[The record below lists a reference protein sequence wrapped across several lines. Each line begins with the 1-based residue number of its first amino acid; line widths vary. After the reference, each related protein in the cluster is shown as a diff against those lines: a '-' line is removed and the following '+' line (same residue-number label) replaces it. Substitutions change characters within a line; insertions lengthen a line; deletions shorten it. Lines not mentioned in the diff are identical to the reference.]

1 MEPIQR
7 DGAWWHKQPD
17 GSWLVFDVSSGQWLP
32 SIGSP
37 PPPPPPAPP
46 VAQKTS
52 PLRGMQFTMPEMSRP
67 LMIAGAACLA
77 LALLL
82 GTALMFL
89 GGDEP
94 PAPDLTAATDT
105 VDPAPRMS
113 KRKQFIHDAD
123 QICADIMTKVNKL
136 PIPTSL
142 EEAGAA
148 MEQLRG
154 IVVDA
159 RTAGAK
165 LDVPKD
171 ARKGWKR
178 MMGSDKDVAEF
189 NAVIEALKRGDIAA
203 FQAWEQ
209 ENKGSGAR
217 DRKWAKRY
225 GMAVCSQDLG

>member
-32 SIGSP
+32 SMGSP
-37 PPPPPPAPP
+37 PPPPPPPPP
-46 VAQKTS
+46 VVHKTS
-52 PLRGMQFTMPEMSRP
+52 GFGGKQITMPEVSRS

-82 GTALMFL
+82 GTALMFF
-89 GGDEP
+89 GGDDP
-94 PAPDLTAATDT
+94 PAAGLTAASDSVDT
-105 VDPAPRMS
+105 TPELS

-142 EEAGAA
+142 EEAVST
-148 MEQLRG
+148 MEQLKR
-154 IVVDA
+154 IIQDA
-159 RTAGAK
+159 RAAGAK

-171 ARKGWKR
+171 ARKGWVR
-178 MMGSDKDVAEF
+178 MMGTDKDVAEF
-189 NAVIEALKRGDIAA
+189 DAVIDALRRGDIAA